1 MRFLENVIKIQ
12 NLNLLEKKALL
23 PLVIFF
29 LCLHPFTASAQV
41 VSNIEIGLMAGGSY
55 YLGDINSSHFDY
67 MMPSGGLVVRKNI
80 DRRIVVKAEGLIGYI
95 RGDDAR
101 NTNDSS
107 LLKRNLHFR
116 SPIYELSGQVEFNF
130 LPYETGNSLYPW
142 TPFIFTGVSL
152 FRFNPQAEANNG
164 EWVDLQP
171 LGTEGQGTTT
181 FPERTKYPLTQFS
194 IPMGGGFKIAVNKT
208 FNIIIEYGIRKTFTD
223 YLDDVSTTYAG
234 QNPVNNQNIPDM
246 SELAVEMSDK
256 NIDKLDPNGNP
267 YPQSNS
273 NWDPRAKDTQRGNS
287 KNKDWYTFT
296 GITLSFKLLSE
307 TTKCNY

>member
-1 MRFLENVIKIQ
+1 MRFLENMIKIQ
-12 NLNLLEKKALL
+12 NVNLLVRKALF

-29 LCLHPFTASAQV
+29 LCLHPFTVSSQV
-41 VSNIEIGLMAGGSY
+41 VSNTEIGLMAGGSY
-55 YLGDINSSHFDY
+55 YLGDINSSHFGY

-101 NTNDSS
+101 NTNDPS
-107 LLKRNLHFR
+107 LLSRNLHFR
-116 SPIYELSGQVEFNF
+116 SAIYELSGQVEFNF

-164 EWVDLQP
+164 EWVNLQP

-181 FPERTKYPLTQFS
+181 FPERKKYPLTQFS
-194 IPMGGGFKIAVNKT
+194 IPMGGGVKIAVNKT

-223 YLDDVSTTYAG
+223 YLDDLSTTYTG
-234 QNPVNNQNIPDM
+234 QNLIDM
-246 SELAVEMSDK
+246 SPLAIEMSDR
-256 NIDKLDPNGNP
+256 NIDVLDPNGTP
-267 YPQSNS
+267 YTQSDENY
-273 NWDPRAKDTQRGNS
+273 WQPRAKDTQRGNS

-307 TTKCNY
+307 TTKCHY